1 MGFVLL
7 YPFPRVVK
15 TRVLSF
21 MSKFRCFNYPFYQS
35 YLFLFC
41 FVDAQD
47 ILRGNVM
54 KAIQKTNKHM
64 MEEIGYLD
72 LSRGVLSIRIENLF
86 LGKKL
91 FPVLKTP

>member
-1 MGFVLL
+1 MLQL
-7 YPFPRVVK
+7 H
-15 TRVLSF
+15 
-21 MSKFRCFNYPFYQS
+21 NYPGFS
-35 YLFLFC
+35 YLL
-41 FVDAQD
+41 DAQD

>member
-1 MGFVLL
+1 MNQ
-7 YPFPRVVK
+7 
-15 TRVLSF
+15 T
-21 MSKFRCFNYPFYQS
+21 CFY
-35 YLFLFC
+35 

-72 LSRGVLSIRIENLF
+72 LSSGVLSIRIKNL
-86 LGKKL
+86 LGKNL

>member
-1 MGFVLL
+1 MGFVLI
-7 YPFPRVVK
+7 YPLPRG
-15 TRVLSF
+15 VLSNI
-21 MSKFRCFNYPFYQS
+21 NYPFYQS
-35 YLFLFC
+35 YLFLFH

-72 LSRGVLSIRIENLF
+72 LSCGVLSIRIKNLF
-86 LGKKL
+86 LGKNL
-91 FPVLKTP
+91 VPVLKTP